1 MSTIITKRQFPHY
14 HKYTMDLAGRPL
26 TLEVGKL
33 AELANAAVMVGYG
46 DTRVLCCVT
55 AAPRPRDGIDFF
67 PLSVDFEEKMY
78 SVGRIPG
85 SFNRREGRPGEKGI
99 LTSRVID
106 RPIRPLFPYDFR
118 NDVSVMCTVM
128 AVDHDCSPEIAALI
142 GTSAALAI
150 SDIPWNGP
158 VAALKVGLVDGKLV
172 FNPDAEQRKV
182 SDLDVTV
189 VSTAKKVVMIEA
201 GANEVPNDV
210 MFEAIRSAHEENQKQ
225 IALINQMVSEIGKP
239 KFDYPHADFDQELF
253 DKIVA
258 ATMDDAKAAMD
269 TDDKNVREARWNQL
283 IEKWHELFLEDYPNM
298 DQYLDEI
305 TYKFQKKIVKAWL
318 LEGHRVDGRQK
329 NEIRPLDAEV
339 GVLPRVHGSGL
350 FTRGQTQVLSVAT
363 LDTLSANQ
371 KLDTIWEE
379 TEKRYM
385 HHYNFPGYSVGEAK
399 PARSPGRREIGH
411 GALAERALLPV
422 IPPVEEFPYAIRV
435 VSEVVSSNGST
446 SQGSI
451 CGSTL
456 ALMDAGVPI
465 KAPVAGISCGLI
477 QDDDG
482 SFTTFI
488 DIQGVEDFHGEM
500 DFKVAGTKKG
510 ITAIQMDLK
519 NDGLTMEI
527 IKNALDITYD
537 ARVQILDQVMLP
549 CIAEPRAEVSKYAPK
564 MLTMHIDPDKIRDVI
579 GKGGSVIQKIVA
591 ESGAKIDIDDDGTI
605 HIASPDAE
613 SCAIAKKCI
622 DDIVFMPEVGQ
633 LYYGRVV
640 RLMTFG
646 AFVELAPGKDGLVHI
661 SKLADHRIEKVEDA
675 CKIGDMMWVK
685 VTEIDEKGRVNLSHK
700 DAMKEI
706 AAKEAAG
713 EPIK

>member
-78 SVGRIPG
+78 AVGRIPG

-189 VSTAKKVVMIEA
+189 VSTGKKVVMIEA

-210 MFEAIRSAHEENQKQ
+210 MFEAIKQAHEENQKQ
-225 IALINQMVSEIGKP
+225 IALINQMVQEIGKP
-239 KFDYPHADFDQELF
+239 KFDYPHADFNYELF
-253 DKIVA
+253 NKITA
-258 ATMDDAKAAMD
+258 DFMDEAKAAMD
-269 TDDKNVREARWNQL
+269 TDDKNVREQRWNAM
-283 IEKWHELFLEDYPNM
+283 IEKWHEKYLEEYPNM
-298 DQYLDEI
+298 DQYLEEI
-305 TYKFQKKIVKAWL
+305 TYKFQKMIVKKWL

-350 FTRGQTQVLSVAT
+350 FTRGQTQVLSVCT

-537 ARVQILDQVMLP
+537 ARCQILDQIMLP
-549 CIAEPRAEVSKYAPK
+549 CIAEPRPEVSKYAPK
-564 MLTMHIDPDKIRDVI
+564 MITMHIDPDKIREVI

-613 SCAIAKKCI
+613 SCATAKKCI
-622 DDIVFMPEVGQ
+622 DDIVFVPEVGQ

-661 SKLADHRIEKVEDA
+661 SKLADKRIEKVEDA

>member
-1 MSTIITKRQFPHY
+1 MSTIITKRQFPNY
-14 HKYTMDLAGRPL
+14 HKYEMELAGRPL
-26 TLEVGKL
+26 TMEVGKL

-67 PLSVDFEEKMY
+67 PLSVDFEEKLY

-106 RPIRPLFPYDFR
+106 RPIRPLFPSDFR

-128 AVDHDCSPEIAALI
+128 SVDHDCTPEIAALI

-158 VAALKVGLVDGKLV
+158 VGAIKVGLVDGKLV
-172 FNPDAEQRKV
+172 FNPTSEQRKV

-189 VSTAKKVVMIEA
+189 VSTHKKVVMIEA
-201 GANEVPNDV
+201 GANEVPNDK
-210 MFEAIRSAHEENQKQ
+210 MFEAIKSAHEENQKVL
-225 IALINQMVSEIGKP
+225 ALIDQMVAEVGKP
-239 KFDYPHADFDQELF
+239 KFEYPHADFNQELF

-258 ATMDDAKAAMD
+258 DFMDEAKAAMD
-269 TDDKNVREARWNQL
+269 TDDKNVREARWNAM
-283 IEKWHELFLEDYPNM
+283 IEKWHEKYLEEYPDM
-298 DQYLDEI
+298 DQYLEEF

-318 LEGHRVDGRQK
+318 LEGHRVDGRAK
-329 NEIRPLDAEV
+329 NEIRPLAAEV
-339 GVLPRVHGSGL
+339 GVLPRAHGSGL
-350 FTRGQTQVLSVAT
+350 FTRGQTQVLSVCT
-363 LDTLSANQ
+363 LDTLSACQ

-411 GALAERALLPV
+411 GALAERALVPVLPSV
-422 IPPVEEFPYAIRV
+422 DEFPYAIRV
-435 VSEVVSSNGST
+435 VSEVLSSNGST

-500 DFKVAGTKKG
+500 DFKVGGTKKG

-527 IKNALDITYD
+527 IKEALDITYD
-537 ARVQILDQVMLP
+537 ARCEILDQIMLP
-549 CIAEPRAEVSKYAPK
+549 AISEPRKEVSKYAPK
-564 MLTMHIDPDKIRDVI
+564 MLTMHIDPSKIREVI
-579 GKGGSVIQKIVA
+579 GSGGKVIQKIVA
-591 ESGAKIDIDDDGTI
+591 DTGAKIDINDDGSI
-605 HIASPDAE
+605 FIAGVDAA
-613 SCAIAKKCI
+613 SCDAAKKCI
-622 DDIVFMPEVGQ
+622 DDIVFVPEIGK

-675 CKIGDMMWVK
+675 CKVGDMMWVK
-685 VTEIDEKGRVNLSHK
+685 VTDIDEKGRVNLSHK

-706 AAKEAAG
+706 RAKEAAG
-713 EPIK
+713 ERVK

>member
-1 MSTIITKRQFPHY
+1 M
-14 HKYTMDLAGRPL
+14 A
-26 TLEVGKL
+26 
-33 AELANAAVMVGYG
+33 
-46 DTRVLCCVT
+46 
-55 AAPRPRDGIDFF
+55 
-67 PLSVDFEEKMY
+67 
-78 SVGRIPG
+78 
-85 SFNRREGRPGEKGI
+85 
-99 LTSRVID
+99 
-106 RPIRPLFPYDFR
+106 
-118 NDVSVMCTVM
+118 TVM

-158 VAALKVGLVDGKLV
+158 VGAVKMGLVDGELV
-172 FNPDAEQRKV
+172 INPTSEQRKV

-189 VSTAKKVVMIEA
+189 VSTGKKVVMIEA
-201 GANEVPNDV
+201 GANEVPNDK
-210 MFEAIRSAHEENQKQ
+210 MFEAIQKAHEENQKQ
-225 IALINQMVSEIGKP
+225 IELINKMVAEIGKP
-239 KFDYPHADFDQELF
+239 KFDYPHAAFDQELF
-253 DKIVA
+253 DDIVA
-258 ATMDDAKAAMD
+258 NFMDEAKAAMD
-269 TDDKNVREARWNQL
+269 TDDKNVREQRWNAM
-283 IEKWHELFLEDYPNM
+283 IEKWHEKYLEDHPDM
-298 DQYLDEI
+298 DQYLEEI

-329 NEIRPLDAEV
+329 NEIRPLSAEV

-350 FTRGQTQVLSVAT
+350 FTRGQTQVLSVCT
-363 LDTLSANQ
+363 LDTLSACQ

-422 IPPVEEFPYAIRV
+422 IPSVEDFPYAIRV

-477 QDDDG
+477 QDDNG
-482 SFTTFI
+482 GFTTFI

-537 ARVQILDQVMLP
+537 ARCEILDQIMLP
-549 CIAEPRAEVSKYAPK
+549 CIAEPRKEVSQYAPK
-564 MLTMHIDPDKIRDVI
+564 MVIMHINPDNIRDVI

-591 ESGAKIDIDDDGTI
+591 DTGAKIDIDDDGTI
-605 HIASPDAE
+605 HIAAADA
-613 SCAIAKKCI
+613 SACDAAKKCI
-622 DDIVFMPEVGQ
+622 DDIVFVPEIGK

-685 VTEIDEKGRVNLSHK
+685 VTDIDEKGRVNLSHK
-700 DAMKEI
+700 DAMREI
-706 AAKEAAG
+706 AAKEANG
-713 EPIK
+713 ERVK

>member
-1 MSTIITKRQFPHY
+1 MSTIITHRQFPGY
-14 HKYTMDLAGRPL
+14 HKYEMELAGRPL

-46 DTRVLCCVT
+46 DTRVLVCAT
-55 AAPRPRDGIDFF
+55 ASARPRGGIDFF

-78 SVGRIPG
+78 AVGRIPG

-118 NDVSVMCTVM
+118 NDVSIMATVM

-158 VAALKVGLVDGKLV
+158 VGAVKMGLVDGELV
-172 FNPDAEQRKV
+172 INPTSEQRKV

-189 VSTAKKVVMIEA
+189 VSTGKKVVMIEA
-201 GANEVPNDV
+201 GANEVPNDK
-210 MFEAIRSAHEENQKQ
+210 MFEAIQKAHEENQKQ
-225 IALINQMVSEIGKP
+225 IELINKMVAEIGKP
-239 KFDYPHADFDQELF
+239 KFDYPHAAFDQELF
-253 DKIVA
+253 DDIVA
-258 ATMDDAKAAMD
+258 NFMDEAKAAMD
-269 TDDKNVREARWNQL
+269 TDDKNVREQRWNAM
-283 IEKWHELFLEDYPNM
+283 IEKWHEKYLEDHPDM
-298 DQYLDEI
+298 DQYLEEI

-329 NEIRPLDAEV
+329 NEIRPLSAEV

-350 FTRGQTQVLSVAT
+350 FTRGQTQVLSVCT
-363 LDTLSANQ
+363 LDTLSACQ

-422 IPPVEEFPYAIRV
+422 IPSVEEFPYAIRV

-477 QDDDG
+477 QDDNG
-482 SFTTFI
+482 GFTTFI

-537 ARVQILDQVMLP
+537 ARCEILDQIMLP
-549 CIAEPRAEVSKYAPK
+549 CIAEPRKEVSKYAPK
-564 MLTMHIDPDKIRDVI
+564 MVIMHINPDNIRDVI

-591 ESGAKIDIDDDGTI
+591 DTGAKIDIDDDGTI
-605 HIASPDAE
+605 HIAAADA
-613 SCAIAKKCI
+613 SACDAAKKCI
-622 DDIVFMPEVGQ
+622 DDIVFVPEIGK

-685 VTEIDEKGRVNLSHK
+685 VTDIDEKGRVNLSHK
-700 DAMKEI
+700 DAMREI
-706 AAKEAAG
+706 AAKEANG
-713 EPIK
+713 ERVK